1 MEIQK
6 KCCIFALRK
15 IALHCAKCNNMY
27 KYPKSQINRRCFLKK
42 HTVSDVTK
50 NIRNKFVV
58 IAAVIPQTA
67 MTQECDKPSLT
78 DSIEYGVEM
87 QATASAGD
95 GHTPLWLNANKY
107 GLSSLERSNGYL
119 RATLQLPTAAGSRW
133 GVGYGIDMAA
143 AYNFT
148 STVIVQQAYIEGRWL
163 RGVLTIG
170 SKQQPMELK
179 NQELS
184 SGPQTLGI
192 NARPVPQV
200 RIALPEYWNIPGTRG
215 WLALKGHIAYGMTTD
230 DNWQKDFTKK
240 QSRYTQNALYHSKAG
255 YLRIGGRSLPVSLE
269 AGLEMAALFGG
280 TTYKMDNGVERIDN
294 QGGLKGMWDALIPG
308 GSEPIEDV
316 YQNVGGDQLG
326 SWVLRL
332 SYDAPAWQA
341 AVYWDH
347 FFEDHS
353 AMFHL
358 DYDGYGTGEEWNVK
372 KDNRYFMYGFK
383 DMLLGAELRLK
394 RTPWLSAIV
403 LEYMYTKY
411 QSGPVYHDH
420 TPSMPDHTGGMDNY
434 YNHHI
439 FTGWQHWGQVMGNP
453 LYLSPIYNTDGRI
466 EVKNNRFTALHAGA
480 SGDISGNLHYRL
492 LGSLQKGWGTYHVPY
507 PDPRSSMSLMLE
519 ACYRFPQTSPLGG
532 WSVTAAAGL
541 DSGELRG
548 TSQGLQMTIRKKWR

>member
-1 MEIQK
+1 MA
-6 KCCIFALRK
+6 FAL
-15 IALHCAKCNNMY
+15 
-27 KYPKSQINRRCFLKK
+27 FL
-42 HTVSDVTK
+42 TA
-50 NIRNKFVV
+50 R
-58 IAAVIPQTA
+58 QTA
-67 MTQECDKPSLT
+67 AQEEQKPSLT

-95 GHTPLWLNANKY
+95 GRTPMWLNANKY
-107 GLSSLERSNGYL
+107 GLSSLERNNGYL
-119 RATLQLPTAAGSRW
+119 RATLQRNVAVDGRRRW

-163 RGVLTIG
+163 KGVLTIG

-200 RIALPEYWNIPGTRG
+200 RIALPDYWDISGTRG

-255 YLRIGGRSLPVSLE
+255 YLRIGGRNLPVSLE

-280 TTYKMDNGVERIDN
+280 TTYKMDNGVERMDN
-294 QGGLKGMWDALIPG
+294 QGGLKGMWDAFIPG
-308 GSEPIEDV
+308 GSEPMQDV
-316 YQNVGGDQLG
+316 YRNVGGDQLG

-332 SYDAPAWQA
+332 NYDAPAWHA

-358 DYDGYGTGEEWNVK
+358 DYNGYGTGEEWNVK

-420 TPSMPDHTGGMDNY
+420 TPGMPDHIGGMDNY

-466 EVKNNRFTALHAGA
+466 EVKDNRFTALHAGA
-480 SGDISGNLHYRL
+480 SGDISGNLHYRM
-492 LGSLQKGWGTYHVPY
+492 LGSWQKGWGTYRVPY
-507 PDPRSSMSLMLE
+507 PDPRSNLSLMLE
-519 ACYRFPQTSPLGG
+519 ACYKFPQTSPLGG
-532 WSVTAAAGL
+532 WSITAAAGL

-548 TSQGLQMTIRKKWR
+548 TSQGLQMTIRKTWR